1 MFSFEEHSMK
11 RLLSAVVVVGIV
23 AGAVFLSRPSPS
35 PAGAQGDKADFQARQ
50 EAVNPWSHLK
60 FNSAPATFRF
70 AIVSDRTGAPR
81 AGVFERAVE
90 QLNILQPEFV
100 VTVGDLVDG
109 DDEPAKFNE
118 QWQEFNGFISKLE
131 MPFFY
136 LPGNHDL
143 YNPQM
148 HDKWKEMFGRR
159 YYHFVYK
166 NVLFL
171 MLNSEDPGGKKAPG
185 KFGPEQIA
193 YFKRVLAENKD
204 VRWTMVYLHRPI
216 WNNKNV
222 ERTGWLAIEAALQ
235 GRRFTVFC
243 GHEHIYQ
250 REIRNGMKFYT
261 LATTGGGSKLR
272 GTPFGEFDHIVWV
285 TMKADGPILANLMME
300 GIFPDDVVGAGKER
314 ASE

>member
-1 MFSFEEHSMK
+1 MK
-11 RLLSAVVVVGIV
+11 RLLTAVVVMVVV
-23 AGAVFLSRPSPS
+23 AGSAVLSRTSPS
-35 PAGAQGDKADFQARQ
+35 SAGLSGDKADFQAKR
-50 EAVNPWSHLK
+50 EAVNPWTHLK
-60 FNSAPATFRF
+60 FNNAPSTFRF
-70 AIVSDRTGAPR
+70 AIVSDRTGGPR

-100 VTVGDLVDG
+100 VCVGDLVDG
-109 DDEPAKFNE
+109 DDDPAVFNE
-118 QWQEFNGFISKLE
+118 QWKEFNGWISKLE

-143 YNPQM
+143 YNLKM
-148 HDKWKEMFGRR
+148 HDRWKELFGRR

-185 KFGPEQIA
+185 KFSAEQIA
-193 YFKRVLAENKD
+193 YFKNVLAENKD
-204 VRWTMVYLHRPI
+204 VRWTLVYLHRPI

-222 ERTGWLAIEAALQ
+222 EKTGWPAIEQALQ

-243 GHEHIYQ
+243 GHEHIYA
-250 REIRNGMKFYT
+250 REIRGSSKFYT
-261 LATTGGGSKLR
+261 FATTGGSSKLR

-285 TMKADGPILANLMME
+285 TMKADGPILANLMQE
-300 GIFPDDVVGAGKER
+300 GIFPEDVTVAAPGR
-314 ASE
+314 